1 MMRPLVWEVMSEA
14 GGDPERLR
22 AIGREATQEQL
33 ILLNVRVFEACW
45 ELANTLQGHLS
56 PVDAVRTAAWLV
68 FRGEGAVDA
77 AQRSPA
83 SVAPAP
89 GDVAN
94 PETVLREVYVD
105 RFGETPPLRE
115 PDPVGRLDIRALP
128 EWESAFESLLPLHH
142 EAGVPVSDLVAAW
155 TRSELVLLHAAGAG
169 RQDDRARAVLD
180 GVAREYRARYG
191 VPVPA

>member
-1 MMRPLVWEVMSEA
+1 MSEA

-45 ELANTLQGHLS
+45 ELAKTLQGHLS

-68 FRGEGAVDA
+68 FRGERAVDA
-77 AQRSPA
+77 ARRAPV

-142 EAGVPVSDLVAAW
+142 EAAGVRPGGPVDAV
-155 TRSELVLLHAAGAG
+155 
-169 RQDDRARAVLD
+169 RARAP
-180 GVAREYRARYG
+180 ARGGSRSPG
-191 VPVPA
+191 